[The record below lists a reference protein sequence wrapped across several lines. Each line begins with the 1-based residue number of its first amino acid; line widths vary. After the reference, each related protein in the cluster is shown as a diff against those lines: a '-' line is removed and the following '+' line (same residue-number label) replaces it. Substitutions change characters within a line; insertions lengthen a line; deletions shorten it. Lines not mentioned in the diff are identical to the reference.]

1 MNKASNSLHFFKE
14 IYEAFKALKV
24 EDKQTLLNIL
34 EGWFSKQ

>member
-1 MNKASNSLHFFKE
+1 MNKAVNDLQFLKE

-24 EDKQTLLNIL
+24 EDKQNLLNIL